1 MSAKS
6 KGLSESVEQVLAVMN
21 ERNRK
26 GKSIGQQ
33 DVAQY
38 LYDQNGVSIS
48 NSTYAKARAI
58 YDRIQVHPLL
68 QDEDLLIQVGLTA
81 ATKLIASLPSMQ
93 SFDDVMA
100 LALREKERA
109 DKLENQLEEIRMR
122 ADSLKKVSDLLNS
135 KGVTNLASKVNQV
148 LEILGEQ

>member
-1 MSAKS
+1 
-6 KGLSESVEQVLAVMN
+6 
-21 ERNRK
+21 
-26 GKSIGQQ
+26 
-33 DVAQY
+33 
-38 LYDQNGVSIS
+38 
-48 NSTYAKARAI
+48 
-58 YDRIQVHPLL
+58 
-68 QDEDLLIQVGLTA
+68 
-81 ATKLIASLPSMQ
+81 
-93 SFDDVMA
+93 MA